1 MNLDSQMNNLLRRV
15 CNIPNNIQ
23 IDDLMS
29 SDTVETWDS
38 LANLNLIMEL
48 EEKYKIEIDFSE
60 LLDIENW
67 GELKELAKKKINNN
81 KK

>member
-1 MNLDSQMNNLLRRV
+1 MDLDSQMNNLLRRV

-23 IDDLMS
+23 IDDIMS

-48 EEKYKIEIDFSE
+48 EENFKINFDFSE
-60 LLDIENW
+60 LIDIENW
-67 GELKELAKKKINNN
+67 GELKELVKKKINSI
-81 KK
+81 